1 MKNGSYDFSLKTLF
15 QAIIVSIIF
24 CKYLETEGN
33 LKYLAES
40 KNTDIYEIVMLSRKG
55 QNFKMFTGFRN
66 LHLL

>member
-33 LKYLAES
+33 LKYLA
-40 KNTDIYEIVMLSRKG
+40 
-55 QNFKMFTGFRN
+55 
-66 LHLL
+66 